1 MKKNTIGLW
10 IALFAPLFVQAQSPA
25 PMPAGKNITLT
36 CKILSMPTNADS
48 LFLYEGSGMALKKV
62 GRAGFAPDSTFVFSV
77 PASQPKYYGIGLSEM
92 AVGRVLLGTE
102 PTVTVWA
109 NAQYVEKARAVNSA
123 INKQYEQVIRRC
135 TEFTE
140 KEAALQ
146 SEYKQ
151 ASNPNNPPLQR
162 QVTERAQTLS
172 RSKKQF
178 LDSLQRANP
187 MLWRTATLSTQ
198 PEYLADNNKKHANI
212 VDFYG
217 KESFNYVKWTDL
229 GYAEQPHVSTAFEQF
244 TQQLLALGATEAQ
257 LRQYLTEQIAKIPAG
272 SYTHRMALG
281 GTVQTLKTLNNPL
294 YTDFAKQYI
303 DAYRAN
309 SYGEI
314 GRLEF
319 DMNKNVTFTP
329 GGAAP
334 ELSGATPEGGTFALS
349 QLRGKYVL
357 IDFWASWCGPCRKEN
372 PNVVAN
378 YNKYKS
384 KGFEILGV
392 SLDKNAEAWK
402 KAIADDG
409 LTWKHISDLKG
420 WSSDHARLYSV
431 SSIPQTLLLDK
442 EGKIIQRN
450 LRGEQL
456 AAKLKEIFGE

>member
-1 MKKNTIGLW
+1 
-10 IALFAPLFVQAQSPA
+10 
-25 PMPAGKNITLT
+25 
-36 CKILSMPTNADS
+36 
-48 LFLYEGSGMALKKV
+48 
-62 GRAGFAPDSTFVFSV
+62 
-77 PASQPKYYGIGLSEM
+77 
-92 AVGRVLLGTE
+92 
-102 PTVTVWA
+102 
-109 NAQYVEKARAVNSA
+109 
-123 INKQYEQVIRRC
+123 
-135 TEFTE
+135 
-140 KEAALQ
+140 
-146 SEYKQ
+146 
-151 ASNPNNPPLQR
+151 
-162 QVTERAQTLS
+162 
-172 RSKKQF
+172 
-178 LDSLQRANP
+178 
-187 MLWRTATLSTQ
+187 
-198 PEYLADNNKKHANI
+198 
-212 VDFYG
+212 
-217 KESFNYVKWTDL
+217 
-229 GYAEQPHVSTAFEQF
+229 
-244 TQQLLALGATEAQ
+244 
-257 LRQYLTEQIAKIPAG
+257 
-272 SYTHRMALG
+272 
-281 GTVQTLKTLNNPL
+281 
-294 YTDFAKQYI
+294 
-303 DAYRAN
+303 
-309 SYGEI
+309 
-314 GRLEF
+314 
-319 DMNKNVTFTP
+319 MNKNVTFTP